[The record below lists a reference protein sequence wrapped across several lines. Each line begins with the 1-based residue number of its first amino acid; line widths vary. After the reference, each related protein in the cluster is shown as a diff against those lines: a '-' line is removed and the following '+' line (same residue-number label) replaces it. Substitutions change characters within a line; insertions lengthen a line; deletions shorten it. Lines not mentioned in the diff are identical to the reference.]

1 MSSNSSATPY
11 GEWNPA
17 GAPFPIRYSH
27 SLLQE
32 IDFFVAEGYRRI
44 PHGGLEVGG
53 LLYGPVEDGA
63 LTLVAYRPIEC
74 QHSKGPSFAL
84 SEFDVETL
92 RAQIHTPFREN
103 EADLPVAGWFVSH
116 CRGELEMTQ
125 QEVDLFAEMFPGAHC
140 VTLLVKP
147 ERFKATQYGFL
158 ARARNGTLPGRRCA
172 STFLLPLTGRPG
184 GPGMAA
190 DVAEPPVW
198 QPGSGRSLH
207 ASAAEQA
214 TAETDVTSTG
224 VSESGTSIPNV
235 ALPRYS
241 RGGVWGFRRAPE
253 SRTVIPPRRVLPE
266 PERPREGP
274 ALNDFAPFAA
284 RSYARESA
292 EAAKVE
298 AGLEAEQEEI
308 EDIAPPTF
316 GMQKEDPRGTG
327 LPFALKVGL
336 AAVLVIVLLLAVAWT
351 YLNFMLT
358 PIPLTAETRAGKLVI
373 TWPPESTAGAN
384 EAWLGTWVDGQASSR
399 LLTPEEQERGEV
411 ALERA
416 GADVIVQLH
425 INHLLYERQGMLR
438 WILVPPAH
446 SEPSPAGTR
455 ALH

>member
-32 IDFFVAEGYRRI
+32 IDFYVAEGYRRI

-63 LTLVAYRPIEC
+63 LTLLAYQPIEC

-84 SEFDVETL
+84 SESDVETL
-92 RAQIHTPFREN
+92 RAQIHTFREN

-116 CRGELEMTQ
+116 CRGELAMTQ
-125 QEVDLFAEMFPGAHC
+125 QEVDLFAELFPGPQC

-172 STFLLPLTGRPG
+172 GTFLLPLTGRPG
-184 GPGMAA
+184 GPGVAA
-190 DVAEPPVW
+190 AAAEPPVW
-198 QPGSGRSLH
+198 QSDSGRAVH

-214 TAETDVTSTG
+214 AAETDVTSPG
-224 VSESGTSIPNV
+224 VSESGTSIPNL
-235 ALPRYS
+235 APPKS
-241 RGGVWGFRRAPE
+241 ARGGVWGFRRAPE
-253 SRTVIPPRRVLPE
+253 SRTVIPPRRV
-266 PERPREGP
+266 PREPKNPRKDP

-284 RSYARESA
+284 RSYTSESA
-292 EAAKVE
+292 EAAKIE

-308 EDIAPPTF
+308 EDVAPPAF
-316 GMQKEDPRGTG
+316 GMQKEDPREAG
-327 LPFALKVGL
+327 LPAALKVGL
-336 AAVLVIVLLLAVAWT
+336 AAVLVIVLLLAVTWT

-373 TWPPESTAGAN
+373 SWPPESTAGAN

-399 LLTPEEQERGEV
+399 LLTPEEQERGETS
-411 ALERA
+411 LERA
-416 GADVIVQLH
+416 GGDVIVQLH
-425 INHLLYERQGMLR
+425 IDHLLYERQGMLR
-438 WILVPPAH
+438 WIQVPPAH
-446 SEPSPAGTR
+446 SEPAAAATR
-455 ALH
+455 AIR